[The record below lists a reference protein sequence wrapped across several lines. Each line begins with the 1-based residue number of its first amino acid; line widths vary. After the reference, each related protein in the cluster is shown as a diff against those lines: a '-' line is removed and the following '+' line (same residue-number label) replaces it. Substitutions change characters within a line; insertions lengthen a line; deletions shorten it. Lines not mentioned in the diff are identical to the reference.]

1 MRKYLRCFIGVLL
14 ALCMCAPEGVMRAL
28 ADEATATASQDATTT
43 EQADESAED
52 ASAGASSAEASQDAS
67 LPSGD
72 GSASTQQTLQQMI
85 DATLMAESSRSAA
98 TWSSTRP

>member
-28 ADEATATASQDATTT
+28 ADEATASVSQDAATT
-43 EQADESAED
+43 EQADESAGD
-52 ASAGASSAEASQDAS
+52 ASAEASQGAS

-72 GSASTQQTLQQMI
+72 GSAST
-85 DATLMAESSRSAA
+85 
-98 TWSSTRP
+98 